1 MSELRIKRL
10 LKKYKYDFM
19 LCESCGGR
27 VIRDKELVCSVCGLV
42 QDKILVP
49 PANKT
54 SVYKNNTEGEYR
66 KTRRESEFS
75 KKLHKLDRNKSR
87 FTNVRVTRE
96 SSERLTEYCKKNHFI
111 KYKYL
116 TEIIEKAI
124 TK

>member
-1 MSELRIKRL
+1 MSELRINRL

-27 VIRDKELVCSVCGLV
+27 VIRDKELVCSICGLV

-75 KKLHKLDRNKSR
+75 KKLNKLDRNKKR
-87 FTNVRVTRE
+87 FTSVRITRE
-96 SSERLTEYCKKNHFI
+96 SSERLSEYCKINKYI
-111 KYKYL
+111 KYKFL